1 MGILDLFIE
10 KTEDDKPKEQKST
23 VPPIGTIPSSI
34 PSTPLQSYTTP
45 GVIDQ
50 NDIEKFNV
58 HFEELFQ
65 QANLPGPD
73 YFEFSKMCQAM
84 STLPDDTK
92 FPAIF
97 GGLSV
102 QGLTKQSL
110 LDSANHYIN
119 IIDEDAKKFAGA
131 IDGKL
136 MAEVKAKRASAET
149 KKGEIAQKNEMIAK
163 LQAEVQAQY
172 TEITTLEMEAT
183 DQEQKANQKLLVY
196 KSACE
201 NRKNMINLDVQKI
214 NSLIK

>member
-10 KTEDDKPKEQKST
+10 KTEDDNPKEQKST
-23 VPPIGTIPSSI
+23 VPPIGSNPIPVPPL
-34 PSTPLQSYTTP
+34 PSYSTV
-45 GVIDQ
+45 GVTNQ
-50 NDIEKFNV
+50 NDIDKFNE

-84 STLPDDTK
+84 SALPDDTK
-92 FPAIF
+92 FPAAF

-110 LDSANHYIN
+110 LESAQHYIN
-119 IIDEDAKKFAGA
+119 IIDEDAKKFASA

-136 MAEVKAKRASAET
+136 IADVKNKRATAEA
-149 KKGEIAQKNEMIAK
+149 KKAEIAQKNEMIAK

-172 TEITTLEMEAT
+172 TEIATLESEAT

-201 NRKNMINLDVQKI
+201 NRKNMIGLDVQKI

>member
-23 VPPIGTIPSSI
+23 VPPIGAIPTSV
-34 PSTPLQSYTTP
+34 PSSYTT
-45 GVIDQ
+45 VSVTDQ

-84 STLPDDTK
+84 GALPDDTK
-92 FPAIF
+92 FPAAF

-110 LDSANHYIN
+110 LESAQHYIN

-136 MAEVKAKRASAET
+136 IADVKNKRATAEV

-172 TEITTLEMEAT
+172 TEITTLELEAT

-201 NRKNMINLDVQKI
+201 NRKSMIGLDVQKI